1 MERFTR
7 ALPFEFNSEPAA
19 FPTRGKTSMA
29 NPRKQ
34 EVENENRYLR
44 EALEEVYDRLAEML
58 GLDEGDEEDE

>member
-1 MERFTR
+1 
-7 ALPFEFNSEPAA
+7 
-19 FPTRGKTSMA
+19 MA